1 VDTIF
6 AMIDWLSFIP
16 RRVILKSFTNNKG
29 RIKYRIGFNLFSAFW
44 NWARSF
50 PKSVS
55 PIITNEEKPKKKI
68 HTADGPTHSHAIKL
82 KRNSGARQ
90 YLIIISLYQVL
101 INQYV
106 PDYIEP
112 GQESMN

>member
-1 VDTIF
+1 MDTIF
-6 AMIDWLSFIP
+6 AMIDWLSFTP

-29 RIKYRIGFNLFSAFW
+29 RIKYRIGLNLFLAFW
-44 NWARSF
+44 NWTRSF

-55 PIITNEEKPKKKI
+55 PIITNAEKPKKKI
-68 HTADGPTHSHAIKL
+68 HTADGPTHSQANRL

-90 YLIIISLYQVL
+90 YLMIISLYQVL

-106 PDYIEP
+106 PNHIEP
-112 GQESMN
+112 GEESMN